1 MNISIRK
8 ATINDLPEVLAL
20 VKELAIYEKAA
31 HEVKITLEELQK
43 DGFGE
48 HPLFWIILAEVD
60 AKIVGMSFYY
70 IRYSTWTGRNLYLE
84 DIIVKEAYR
93 GNSIGKLLFEETIK
107 AAKEMNVRQM
117 MWQVLD
123 WNEPALNFYKKFNAE
138 LDSEWINGKLR
149 FPTPTLPKGG
159 SFPLA
164 EG

>member
-8 ATINDLPEVLAL
+8 ATLKDLPEVLAL

-31 HEVKITLEELQK
+31 HEVKITIGELEK
-43 DGFGE
+43 DGFGK

-60 AKIVGMSFYY
+60 AIIVGMSFYY

-93 GNSIGKLLFEETIK
+93 GNSIGKLLFEETINE
-107 AAKEMNVRQM
+107 AKKLNVRQM

-138 LDSEWINGKLR
+138 LDPEWVNGKLR
-149 FPTPTLPKGG
+149 FEASPAFV
-159 SFPLA
+159 S
-164 EG
+164 